1 MPRSR
6 PRSTRATKEAE
17 HGPGQGAVPPA
28 VARGAQRARRRGA
41 AGARR
46 DVADQCERRRADQRG
61 RGRQRP
67 FGQLGRIRERRP
79 VGRHH
84 PEQLAMGEPSEY
96 KSLSREELNELAG
109 EELPERAAMS
119 LINANVAAPVN
130 LAAALNVASDNSI
143 AYANAQQNV
152 DITQSN

>member
-1 MPRSR
+1 M
-6 PRSTRATKEAE
+6 ADKEMQQFK
-17 HGPGQGAVPPA
+17 P
-28 VARGAQRARRRGA
+28 
-41 AGARR
+41 
-46 DVADQCERRRADQRG
+46 
-61 RGRQRP
+61 
-67 FGQLGRIRERRP
+67 
-79 VGRHH
+79 
-84 PEQLAMGEPSEY
+84 
-96 KSLSREELNELAG
+96 LSREELDTLAG